1 MALARGWLFISADY
15 RLVYPSTLIDVVA
28 DVKALFAF
36 LADSDSSEATSEATH
51 SFLPGVKIDLARIA
65 VAGGSAGAYPARAA
79 ALYERPRPA
88 ALLSLF
94 GLGGAVLAD
103 RWVFPCNAQTSS
115 GGEPEALDH
124 VPPAPIAEAPVTL
137 RPDGTMAD
145 EFGRL
150 PLLGS
155 WWTRGEMLDYLLG
168 EKGVGAELKALPPA
182 ERLAALPERARPAVL
197 DAWVDGAFPPTFL
210 VHGDADVAVPIEE
223 SEVTFERLRELGVR
237 TELVRV
243 LGGTHGL
250 MTETVPPRVMP
261 EALEAYARG
270 MDFIEEEMRKRL
282 RGAFVEQMAN
292 SHPYEC
298 KFEQQDARRRES

>member
-1 MALARGWLFISADY
+1 MALARGWLFVSADY
-15 RLVYPSTLIDVVA
+15 RLVYPSTLLDVII

-36 LADSDSSEATSEATH
+36 LADSDSSSEATRTH
-51 SFLPGVKIDLARIA
+51 PFPSGTKVDLARIV

-79 ALYERPRPA
+79 ALYARPRPA

-103 RWVFPCNAQTSS
+103 RWVLPCNTQTSS
-115 GGEPEALDH
+115 GGGELEAPALGQC
-124 VPPAPIAEAPVTL
+124 PPAPIAEAPVTL
-137 RPDGTMAD
+137 QPDGTMAD

-168 EKGVGAELKALPPA
+168 ERGVGVVLKARPEA

-223 SEVTFERLRELGVR
+223 SEVTFERLREFGVR

-250 MTETVPPRVMP
+250 MTGTVPPRVMP

-270 MDFIEEEMRKRL
+270 MDFIEEEMRKR
-282 RGAFVEQMAN
+282 
-292 SHPYEC
+292 
-298 KFEQQDARRRES
+298 